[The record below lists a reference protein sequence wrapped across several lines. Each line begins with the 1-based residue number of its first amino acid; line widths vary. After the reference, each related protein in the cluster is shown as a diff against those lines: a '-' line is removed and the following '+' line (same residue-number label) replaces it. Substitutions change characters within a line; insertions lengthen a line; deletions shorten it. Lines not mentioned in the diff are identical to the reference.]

1 MKHRCIVSSWR
12 NGNQWV
18 EDTLRM
24 ENEVN
29 YRGKVL
35 EIKFGTKRY
44 YQYSFEKF
52 KSRLIDDFPNS
63 LLVF

>member
-1 MKHRCIVSSWR
+1 
-12 NGNQWV
+12 
-18 EDTLRM
+18 M

-29 YRGKVL
+29 YREKVL